1 MKFFTPQRSWLIYDP
16 ANSAYALIVRTIFA
30 PLFFMA
36 SAKTIWSEAVCT
48 EYWGYTAS
56 AAGIAAGILSL
67 KFGNYADAKKLKKS
81 CLGIAVFISIAAT
94 LSLLLLKNA
103 HPVWILLLF
112 FISMFCYM
120 CANSFYDAL
129 LVDVSTPTERAK
141 LSSTGYALGYIGGM
155 IPLLLILPVTY
166 FCKEWIFQ
174 TAFILSAL
182 WWGLGTI
189 PLLKNVKEV
198 QEQAERTSF
207 FATLKYICK
216 NKLLLFFLI
225 AYFLYIDGIG
235 TILLVA
241 TPLAESLHIPQTYL
255 LITIFALQIIA
266 CPFTILYGKLAD
278 RFGLRKLIEIAI
290 GVYILIAL
298 LSGVISIVQN
308 IFLRQMIFV
317 IIAFLI
323 GTSQGGIQALSR
335 ALFSRIIPQERSA
348 ELFSVYNFFGKF
360 TTIVGPI
367 LVGLAVKLW
376 GRPELGITLLAIP
389 FISGG
394 IMLASLKLPDL
405 KKS

>member
-30 PLFFMA
+30 PLFFME
-36 SAKTIWSEAVCT
+36 SARTVWSEAICT

-67 KFGNYADAKKLKKS
+67 KFGNFADAGKLKKV
-81 CLGIAVFISIAAT
+81 CLGTATFISIAAT

-103 HPVWILLLF
+103 HPFWILALF
-112 FISMFCYM
+112 FISMLCYM

-129 LVDVSTPTERAK
+129 LVDVSAPDERAK
-141 LSSTGYALGYIGGM
+141 LSSTGYALGYVGGM

-166 FCKEWIFQ
+166 FCKGWVFQ

-182 WWGLGTI
+182 WWGLGAI

-198 QEQAERTSF
+198 QEQIERKSF
-207 FATLKYICK
+207 FNTLKYICQ

-241 TPLAESLHIPQTYL
+241 TPLAESLHIPRTYL

-290 GVYILIAL
+290 GVYVIIAI
-298 LSGVISIVQN
+298 SAGVISLVEN
-308 IFLRQMIFV
+308 ILFRQMIFI

-360 TTIVGPI
+360 TTIVGPL
-367 LVGLAVKLW
+367 LVGLAVNLW
-376 GRPELGITLLAIP
+376 GKPELGITLLAIP